1 VADSIV
7 VMTLLH
13 ILPIVIVVQDAKQK
27 QKPLENDNFLA
38 RMLIIPN
45 QMGLS
50 QKGSLFFE

>member
-1 VADSIV
+1 
-7 VMTLLH
+7 MTLLH